1 MNPKEFSTSPNGKIQ
16 RNPSGY
22 YVFIPNDLPPALT
35 WSTSL
40 IQALSLA
47 DRALGEL
54 AGLGRALP
62 NPYLL
67 VTPFIRREAVLSSRI
82 EGTRA
87 SLIDLYAYEAVQLSF
102 LEQESSSDV
111 QEVQNYVQ
119 ALEFGL
125 ERLST
130 LPVSSRLMRELHG
143 YLMKGVRGQE
153 RTPGEFRRSQNWI
166 GPPGSTLTNAVYVP
180 PPVAEMQEAL
190 SELER
195 FINEHSELPPLIR
208 LGLIH
213 YQFEAIHP
221 FLDGNGRVGRLL
233 ISLLL
238 CSWEMLPQPLLYLSA
253 YFEQNRQ
260 AYYDHLLAVS
270 RHNQWEEWL
279 IFFLTAI
286 DTQARDALMRI
297 RALIALQDE
306 YRARVGHQTRAPA
319 GLIQLVDILFG
330 QPVITINQV
339 ARQLNISYQT
349 ARRYITILEEAGFI
363 DEMTGQLRNRI
374 YIARDIL
381 RVIDNS
387 PEEDNDAIRP
397 V

>member
-1 MNPKEFSTSPNGKIQ
+1 MNPEDFSTSSSGRIQ
-16 RNPSGY
+16 RNPLGY
-22 YVFIPNDLPPALT
+22 YAFIPNNLPPVLA

-40 IQALSLA
+40 VQALSLA

-67 VTPFIRREAVLSSRI
+67 ATPFIRREAVLSSRI

-87 SLIDLYAYEAVQLSF
+87 SLIDLYAYEAVQLSS

-125 ERLST
+125 KRLST
-130 LPVSSRLMRELHG
+130 LPVSSRLMRELHDH
-143 YLMKGVRGQE
+143 LMKGVRGQE

-166 GPPGSTLTNAVYVP
+166 GSPGSTLTNAVYVP

-195 FINEHSELPPLIR
+195 FINDRPELPPLIR

-286 DTQARDALMRI
+286 DIQARDALMRI
-297 RALIALQDE
+297 RALTALQDE
-306 YRARVGHQTRAPA
+306 YRAYVRHQTRAPA
-319 GLIQLVDILFG
+319 GLLQLVDILFG

-339 ARQLNISYQT
+339 ASQLNTSYQT

-363 DEMTGQLRNRI
+363 REMTGQMRNRI
-374 YIARDIL
+374 FIAKDIL
-381 RVIDNS
+381 QAIENP
-387 PEEDNDAIRP
+387 PEEDSHAIRP